1 MVDKRDRIERLLE
14 LKNEAKR
21 QEKTSY
27 YGVFSE
33 VSECANLLNSLDPQ
47 KRKPWLADVLNEMY
61 VEQNGICPECG
72 LKMSHGDFEVDH
84 KVPHKFG
91 GGNESSN
98 IQLVHPKCNRLKGE
112 SVDTSVLLRYLENRA
127 QNL

>member
-72 LKMSHGDFEVDH
+72 LKMSHGD
-84 KVPHKFG
+84 
-91 GGNESSN
+91 
-98 IQLVHPKCNRLKGE
+98 
-112 SVDTSVLLRYLENRA
+112 
-127 QNL
+127 